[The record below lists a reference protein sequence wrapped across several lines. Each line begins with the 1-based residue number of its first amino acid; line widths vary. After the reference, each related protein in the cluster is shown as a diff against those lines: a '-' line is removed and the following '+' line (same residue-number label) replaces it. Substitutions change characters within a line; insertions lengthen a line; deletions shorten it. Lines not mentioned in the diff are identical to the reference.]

1 MDPHLLEKILNI
13 SRRMAATRALTPLLD
28 YVMDEAIKLV
38 GAERGFV
45 VLLQAD
51 GSLNFRIK
59 RGRDGRELKNVED
72 QASKSILNK
81 VIQTNEP
88 LLSFDAMTD
97 ARFERAKSVTDLK
110 LRSIM
115 CVPLTVYGDTIGA
128 IYVENRSIR
137 GRFGD

>member
-38 GAERGFV
+38 GAERGFM

-59 RGRDGRELKNVED
+59 RGRDGRELKNAED
-72 QASKSILNK
+72 QAQGELRPRAIHEEVALRTDQKMSHQNIGQNVKSGLIRAAA
-81 VIQTNEP
+81 TFHP
-88 LLSFDAMTD
+88 P
-97 ARFERAKSVTDLK
+97 AKS
-110 LRSIM
+110 
-115 CVPLTVYGDTIGA
+115 A
-128 IYVENRSIR
+128 
-137 GRFGD
+137 